1 MLKSI
6 KARMRASWAVGLA
19 GALSVAGLNAL
30 LLARLESSVT
40 GDGVELVALASRIN
54 LMVGAAM
61 LVGVVIGALFF
72 ERLIVGALGEMTRA
86 ATKLSQGDFAVV
98 VPGAG
103 RQDEIGE
110 MARCLQVFRE
120 NGEARARLE
129 AEAAEMHAEVDRKL
143 KETEAAFAAAGRDQK
158 LVVDA
163 MARELARLAQGDLTV
178 RLNESVA
185 AEYWAL
191 KDDFNSA
198 VERLA
203 SVVGS
208 IASAADQIRSG
219 SGEIANAT
227 EDLSRRTEHQAAN
240 LEETAAA
247 LDQITVTVKRTAQ
260 GADQANAVVATA
272 RKDAELSGEVVTQ
285 AVSAMG
291 EIAESAGRISQ
302 IIGVIDEIAFQTNL
316 LALNAGVEAARAGE
330 AGRGFA
336 VVASEVRALAQRSS
350 EAAREIRDLI
360 ARSGEQVDRG
370 VKLVGQTGEALTG
383 IVGKV
388 GEISGLIFEIAAS
401 AKEQSIGLA
410 EVNSAV
416 NQMDEFTQQN
426 AAMVEQ
432 ATAATQ
438 GLTREVGDL
447 TERVHQF
454 RLADVG
460 PARAA
465 QQRLQRVVGGGLRV
479 V

>member
-19 GALSVAGLNAL
+19 GALGVAGLNAL
-30 LLARLESSVT
+30 LLARLEDSVT
-40 GDGVELVALASRIN
+40 GEGVALVALASRIN

-72 ERLIVGALGEMTRA
+72 ERLIVGALSEMTGA
-86 ATKLSQGDFAVV
+86 ATRLAKGDFAVK

-103 RQDEIGE
+103 REDEIGE
-110 MARCLQVFRE
+110 MARCLEVFRE
-120 NGEARARLE
+120 NGEARVRLE

-143 KETEAAFAAAGRDQK
+143 KDTEAAFAAAGRDQK
-158 LVVDA
+158 LVVDS
-163 MARELARLAQGDLTV
+163 MARELSRLARGDLTV
-178 RLNESVA
+178 RLDESVS
-185 AEYWAL
+185 AEYRAL

-198 VERLA
+198 VQRLA
-203 SVVGS
+203 SAVGS

-219 SGEIANAT
+219 SGEIARAT

-240 LEETAAA
+240 LEETASA
-247 LDQITVTVKRTAQ
+247 LDEITATVKRTAQ

-272 RKDAELSGEVVTQ
+272 REDAQLSGQVVTQ
-285 AVSAMG
+285 AVTAMG
-291 EIAESAGRISQ
+291 EIAESSAQIGQ

-330 AGRGFA
+330 AGKGFA

-350 EAAREIRDLI
+350 QAAREIRDLI
-360 ARSGEQVDRG
+360 ARSGEQVERG
-370 VKLVGQTGEALTG
+370 VTLVGQTGEALSG

-388 GEISGLIFEIAAS
+388 SEISGLISEIAAS

-426 AAMVEQ
+426 AAMVEE

-438 GLTREVGDL
+438 ALTREAGDL

-454 RLADVG
+454 RLADGNPV
-460 PARAA
+460 RAA
-465 QQRLQRVVGGGLRV
+465 QQRIQRAAGGLRAV
-479 V
+479 

>member
-1 MLKSI
+1 
-6 KARMRASWAVGLA
+6 MRASWAVGLA

-454 RLADVG
+454 RLADDVG